1 MLKPCFVL
9 SIVFVLMPSAS
20 LLQEP
25 ATAPSSVPAEAK
37 PMANPVK
44 PSPESL
50 AKATKQYGYDCS
62 MCHGEKGDGK
72 GDLVADMK
80 LTLKDYTDPA
90 ALTGLSDADLY
101 AVIKDGKGKMPADGG
116 RTKPDA
122 IWGLVSLVRSFGKK

>member
-1 MLKPCFVL
+1 M
-9 SIVFVLMPSAS
+9 
-20 LLQEP
+20 
-25 ATAPSSVPAEAK
+25 T
-37 PMANPVK
+37 NPVK

-50 AKATKQYGYDCS
+50 AKATKQYSYDCS

-90 ALTGLSDADLY
+90 ALSGLSDADLY
-101 AVIKDGKGKMPADGG
+101 AIIKDGKGQMPADGG

-122 IWGLVSLVRSFGKK
+122 IWGLVTLVRSFAKK